1 MSHNIKE
8 NDEDVSD
15 LDNVFDD
22 NKDNIDRISKENESP
37 VTNSEVLE
45 GNEKN
50 GSGQE
55 IVEEESVPEYKESGD
70 DDDVDIQGEEE
81 DKGLEEEKENKSDR
95 TSQGVA
101 VSTSSTTATATTA
114 SNDTNTKLPTTDERS
129 DATSSSAASLVP
141 PSPISDSKFYAIRT
155 TGGQERVVAN
165 VLQNK
170 IKSKNIGIYSILLL
184 ENFKGYIIVEAPDA
198 NVAFQ
203 ALAGVRHIRGQIR
216 GELPFKDIEG
226 YLIKKPV
233 VTELAIDDT
242 VEVIGGPFK
251 AMKAKITRVDYEKQ
265 EATVVL
271 LDSPY
276 QIPVTVDANYLKKA
290 TH

>member
-1 MSHNIKE
+1 MLMRTELKYVSHNLKG
-8 NDEDVSD
+8 NDEDVSN
-15 LDNVFDD
+15 LDGIFDD
-22 NKDNIDRISKENESP
+22 KDENID
-37 VTNSEVLE
+37 
-45 GNEKN
+45 
-50 GSGQE
+50 
-55 IVEEESVPEYKESGD
+55 
-70 DDDVDIQGEEE
+70 
-81 DKGLEEEKENKSDR
+81 KS
-95 TSQGVA
+95 
-101 VSTSSTTATATTA
+101 
-114 SNDTNTKLPTTDERS
+114 PTTDSSTDAEPELARDEGENGGQDKAQEESGNGGTEERKEEVRQEQEPPTFN
-129 DATSSSAASLVP
+129 DSSSPESTSASMAQNDTTNNESAEAPVTRTVVA
-141 PSPISDSKFYAIRT
+141 PSSGSDSRFYAIRT

-226 YLIKKPV
+226 YLVKKPV
-233 VTELAIDDT
+233 VTELSVDDT

-290 TH
+290 TR

>member
-1 MSHNIKE
+1 MSHNLKE
-8 NDEDVSD
+8 NDEEISN
-15 LDNVFDD
+15 LDEVFDD
-22 NKDNIDRISKENESP
+22 NKDNIDKISKDDGSA
-37 VTNSEVLE
+37 VTDLEPSED
-45 GNEKN
+45 NEKN

-55 IVEEESVPEYKESGD
+55 KVQEESEPEHKDVAGVDVQGD
-70 DDDVDIQGEEE
+70 EE
-81 DKGLEEEKENKSDR
+81 KGIEEEKEEESD
-95 TSQGVA
+95 T
-101 VSTSSTTATATTA
+101 
-114 SNDTNTKLPTTDERS
+114 
-129 DATSSSAASLVP
+129 TSSSTSTTTTTAATTTTTTDDTTKTADDSSTPSLVP
-141 PSPISDSKFYAIRT
+141 PSPVSDSKFYAIRT

-251 AMKAKITRVDYEKQ
+251 AMKAKITRVDYDKQ

-290 TH
+290 SH

>member
-1 MSHNIKE
+1 MSHNLKQ
-8 NDEDVSD
+8 NDEDISN
-15 LDNVFDD
+15 LDEVFDD
-22 NKDNIDRISKENESP
+22 NKDNVDKISKDDGSA
-37 VTNSEVLE
+37 VTDLEPSED
-45 GNEKN
+45 NEKN

-55 IVEEESVPEYKESGD
+55 IVQEESEPEHKDVAGVDVQGD
-70 DDDVDIQGEEE
+70 EE
-81 DKGLEEEKENKSDR
+81 KGLEEGKEEGKEEETD
-95 TSQGVA
+95 TDTT
-101 VSTSSTTATATTA
+101 STSTSTSTTTAATT
-114 SNDTNTKLPTTDERS
+114 TTTTD
-129 DATSSSAASLVP
+129 DTTKTADDSSTPSLVP
-141 PSPISDSKFYAIRT
+141 PSPVSDSKFYAIRT

-251 AMKAKITRVDYEKQ
+251 AMKAKITRVDYDKQ

-290 TH
+290 SH

>member
-1 MSHNIKE
+1 MSHNLKQ
-8 NDEDVSD
+8 NDEDISN
-15 LDNVFDD
+15 LDEVFDD
-22 NKDNIDRISKENESP
+22 NKDNVDKISKDDGSA
-37 VTNSEVLE
+37 VTDLEPSED
-45 GNEKN
+45 NEKN

-55 IVEEESVPEYKESGD
+55 IVQEESEPEHKDVAGVDVQGD
-70 DDDVDIQGEEE
+70 EE
-81 DKGLEEEKENKSDR
+81 KGLEEGKREGKEEETD
-95 TSQGVA
+95 TT
-101 VSTSSTTATATTA
+101 STSTSTSTTTAATTTTATDDTTKTA
-114 SNDTNTKLPTTDERS
+114 DD
-129 DATSSSAASLVP
+129 SSTPSLVP
-141 PSPISDSKFYAIRT
+141 PSPVSDSKFYAIRT

-251 AMKAKITRVDYEKQ
+251 AMKAKITRVDYDKQ

-290 TH
+290 SH

>member
-1 MSHNIKE
+1 MLMRTELKYVSHNLKG
-8 NDEDVSD
+8 NDEDVNN
-15 LDNVFDD
+15 LDGIFDD
-22 NKDNIDRISKENESP
+22 KDENID
-37 VTNSEVLE
+37 
-45 GNEKN
+45 
-50 GSGQE
+50 
-55 IVEEESVPEYKESGD
+55 
-70 DDDVDIQGEEE
+70 
-81 DKGLEEEKENKSDR
+81 KS
-95 TSQGVA
+95 
-101 VSTSSTTATATTA
+101 
-114 SNDTNTKLPTTDERS
+114 PTTDSSTEAEPELARDEGENGGQDKAQEES
-129 DATSSSAASLVP
+129 GNGGTEARKEEVRQEQEPPTFNDSSSPESTSASMAQNDTTNNESAGEAPVTRTVVA
-141 PSPISDSKFYAIRT
+141 PSSGSDSRFYAIRT

-226 YLIKKPV
+226 YLVKKPV
-233 VTELAIDDT
+233 VTELSVDDT

-290 TH
+290 TR